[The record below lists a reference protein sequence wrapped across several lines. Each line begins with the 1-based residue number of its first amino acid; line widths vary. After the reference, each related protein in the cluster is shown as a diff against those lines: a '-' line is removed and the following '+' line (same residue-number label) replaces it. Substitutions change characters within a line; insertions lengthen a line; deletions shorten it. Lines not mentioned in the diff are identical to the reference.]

1 MIKKLASH
9 LGEYRRAAILTP
21 MFSALEAVMDILL
34 PTIMAFIIDLGIEK
48 GDMNAIVKYGLLT
61 FAVAAIALLLGV
73 LAGKY
78 AAEAATG
85 FAGNL
90 RDAMY
95 ENIQHY
101 SFSNIDKFST
111 AGLVT
116 RMTTDVTNLQNAFQM
131 MERMCV
137 RAPVHLVFAL
147 IMAFGIGGPLALIFV
162 AAVAFLLA
170 VLASIM
176 VPTFKIFDRVF
187 KNYDNLN
194 SSVQE
199 NVSAIRVVKSFVREG
214 FENEKYTKAC
224 EGLYQ
229 QFVNAE
235 SRLSFNGPAMLTAI
249 YGCNIALSWFGAK
262 YILHGALTTGQL
274 NALFGYIMNILMA
287 LMMLSMAFVMISMS
301 AASVKRIVEVLDEKT
316 DLPPAKAPVQE
327 VKDGSIRFDH
337 VTFKYKHGSGQPVL
351 NDITF
356 DIKPGETLGI
366 IGGTGSAKSSLVQ
379 LIPRLYDAET
389 GTVSV
394 GGVDV
399 RDYNLDVLRHEVSM
413 VLQKNV
419 LFSGTILDNLRWG
432 NENASEEECIRV
444 AKLACADEFIERFPD
459 KYNTWIEQGGSNVS
473 GGQKQRLT
481 IADLCRMLDLRAGLA
496 AYPSEEDAL
505 RQSLCPTPGDYRD
518 FRVFR
523 GYLDQSMWKLDPV
536 IGTMACPV
544 CGTALQPDD
553 VWLKKGSSGWY
564 TLSQC
569 PVCKGR
575 GGEAGRGVFQKYRM
589 SRRDGLHWAF
599 ARCVQMPDDA
609 SLVRWKKQK
618 AQYLERQRLK
628 AERQAAEAE
637 AARHIF

>member
-9 LGEYRRAAILTP
+9 LGEYKRAAILTP
-21 MFSALEAVMDILL
+21 MFAALEAVMDILL

-61 FAVAAIALLLGV
+61 FAVAAIALLLGI

-78 AAEAATG
+78 AAEASTG

-147 IMAFGIGGPLALIFV
+147 IMAFSIGGPLALIFV
-162 AAVAFLLA
+162 VAIAFLLA

-235 SRLSFNGPAMLTAI
+235 SRLSFNNPAMLTAI

-301 AASVKRIVEVLDEKT
+301 AASAKRIVEVLDETT

-399 RDYNLDVLRHEVSM
+399 RDYDLDVLRHEVSM

-432 NENASEEECIRV
+432 SENASEEECIRV

-481 IADLCRMLDLRAGLA
+481 IARALLRKPKVLILDDSTSAVDTATDAKIRKAFREEIPGTTKIIIAQRISSVQDADRILVLDNGQINGLGTH
-496 AYPSEEDAL
+496 EELLKNNAIY
-505 RQSLCPTPGDYRD
+505 QEVYNSQTQGGGDFD
-518 FRVFR
+518 K
-523 GYLDQSMWKLDPV
+523 Q
-536 IGTMACPV
+536 
-544 CGTALQPDD
+544 
-553 VWLKKGSSGWY
+553 
-564 TLSQC
+564 
-569 PVCKGR
+569 
-575 GGEAGRGVFQKYRM
+575 GGEQ
-589 SRRDGLHWAF
+589 
-599 ARCVQMPDDA
+599 
-609 SLVRWKKQK
+609 
-618 AQYLERQRLK
+618 
-628 AERQAAEAE
+628 
-637 AARHIF
+637 

>member
-9 LGEYRRAAILTP
+9 LGEYRRAALLTP

-61 FAVAAIALLLGV
+61 FAVAAIALLLGI

-78 AAEAATG
+78 AAEASTG

-147 IMAFGIGGPLALIFV
+147 IMTFSIGGPLALIFV
-162 AAVAFLLA
+162 VAIAFLLA

-235 SRLSFNGPAMLTAI
+235 SRLSFNSPAMLTAI

-301 AASVKRIVEVLDEKT
+301 AASAKRIVEVLDEKT

-327 VKDGSIRFDH
+327 VRDGSIRFDH

-481 IADLCRMLDLRAGLA
+481 IARALLRKPKVLILDDSTSAVDTATDAKIRKAFREEIPGTTKIIIAQRISSVQDADRILVLDNGQINGLGTH
-496 AYPSEEDAL
+496 EELLKNNAIY
-505 RQSLCPTPGDYRD
+505 QEVYNSQTQGGGDFD
-518 FRVFR
+518 K
-523 GYLDQSMWKLDPV
+523 Q
-536 IGTMACPV
+536 
-544 CGTALQPDD
+544 
-553 VWLKKGSSGWY
+553 
-564 TLSQC
+564 
-569 PVCKGR
+569 
-575 GGEAGRGVFQKYRM
+575 GGEQ
-589 SRRDGLHWAF
+589 
-599 ARCVQMPDDA
+599 
-609 SLVRWKKQK
+609 
-618 AQYLERQRLK
+618 
-628 AERQAAEAE
+628 
-637 AARHIF
+637 

>member
-9 LGEYRRAAILTP
+9 LGEYKRAAILTP

-61 FAVAAIALLLGV
+61 FAVAAIALLLGI

-78 AAEAATG
+78 AAEASTG

-147 IMAFGIGGPLALIFV
+147 IMAFSIGGPLTLIFV
-162 AAVAFLLA
+162 VAIAFLLA

-194 SSVQE
+194 ASVQE

-235 SRLSFNGPAMLTAI
+235 SRLSFNNPAMLTAI

-301 AASVKRIVEVLDEKT
+301 AASAKRIVEVLDEKT

-399 RDYNLDVLRHEVSM
+399 RDYDLDVLRHEVSM

-432 NENASEEECIRV
+432 SENASEEECIRV

-481 IADLCRMLDLRAGLA
+481 IARALLRKPKVLILDDSTSAVDTATDAKIRKAFREEIPGTTKIIIAQRISSVQDADRILVLDNGQINGLGTH
-496 AYPSEEDAL
+496 EELLKNNAIY
-505 RQSLCPTPGDYRD
+505 QEVYNSQTQGGGDFD
-518 FRVFR
+518 K
-523 GYLDQSMWKLDPV
+523 Q
-536 IGTMACPV
+536 
-544 CGTALQPDD
+544 
-553 VWLKKGSSGWY
+553 
-564 TLSQC
+564 
-569 PVCKGR
+569 
-575 GGEAGRGVFQKYRM
+575 GGEQ
-589 SRRDGLHWAF
+589 
-599 ARCVQMPDDA
+599 
-609 SLVRWKKQK
+609 
-618 AQYLERQRLK
+618 
-628 AERQAAEAE
+628 
-637 AARHIF
+637 

>member
-9 LGEYRRAAILTP
+9 LGEYKRAAILTP

-78 AAEAATG
+78 AAEASTG

-147 IMAFGIGGPLALIFV
+147 IMAFSIGGPLTLIFV
-162 AAVAFLLA
+162 VAIAFLLA

-235 SRLSFNGPAMLTAI
+235 SRLSFNNPAMLTAI

-301 AASVKRIVEVLDEKT
+301 AASAKRIVEVLDEKT

-432 NENASEEECIRV
+432 SENASEEECIRV

-481 IADLCRMLDLRAGLA
+481 IARALLRKPKVLILDDSTSAVDTA
-496 AYPSEEDAL
+496 TDAKI
-505 RQSLCPTPGDYRD
+505 RK
-518 FRVFR
+518 VFR
-523 GYLDQSMWKLDPV
+523 EEIPGTTKIIIAQRISSVQDADRILVLDNGQINGL
-536 IGTMACPV
+536 GTHEE
-544 CGTALQPDD
+544 L
-553 VWLKKGSSGWY
+553 LKNNAIY
-564 TLSQC
+564 QEVYNSQTQGGGDFD
-569 PVCKGR
+569 KQ
-575 GGEAGRGVFQKYRM
+575 GGEQ
-589 SRRDGLHWAF
+589 
-599 ARCVQMPDDA
+599 
-609 SLVRWKKQK
+609 
-618 AQYLERQRLK
+618 
-628 AERQAAEAE
+628 
-637 AARHIF
+637 

>member
-9 LGEYRRAAILTP
+9 LGEYKRAAILTP
-21 MFSALEAVMDILL
+21 MFAALEAVMDILL

-78 AAEAATG
+78 AAEASTG

-147 IMAFGIGGPLALIFV
+147 IMAFSIGGPLALIFV
-162 AAVAFLLA
+162 VAIAFLLA

-235 SRLSFNGPAMLTAI
+235 SRLSFNNPAMLTAI

-301 AASVKRIVEVLDEKT
+301 AASAKRIVEVLDETT

-481 IADLCRMLDLRAGLA
+481 IARALLRKPKVLILDDSTSAVDTATDAKIRKAFREEIPGTTKIIIAQRISSVQDADRILVLDNGQINGLGTH
-496 AYPSEEDAL
+496 EELLKNNAIY
-505 RQSLCPTPGDYRD
+505 QEVYSSQTQGGGDFD
-518 FRVFR
+518 K
-523 GYLDQSMWKLDPV
+523 Q
-536 IGTMACPV
+536 
-544 CGTALQPDD
+544 
-553 VWLKKGSSGWY
+553 
-564 TLSQC
+564 
-569 PVCKGR
+569 
-575 GGEAGRGVFQKYRM
+575 GGEQ
-589 SRRDGLHWAF
+589 
-599 ARCVQMPDDA
+599 
-609 SLVRWKKQK
+609 
-618 AQYLERQRLK
+618 
-628 AERQAAEAE
+628 
-637 AARHIF
+637 

>member
-9 LGEYRRAAILTP
+9 LGEYKRAAILTP

-78 AAEAATG
+78 AAEASTG

-147 IMAFGIGGPLALIFV
+147 IMAFSIGGPLTLIFV
-162 AAVAFLLA
+162 VAIAFLLA

-235 SRLSFNGPAMLTAI
+235 SRLSFNSPAMLMAI

-262 YILHGALTTGQL
+262 YILHGAMTTGQL

-301 AASVKRIVEVLDEKT
+301 AASAKRIVEVLDETT

-481 IADLCRMLDLRAGLA
+481 IARALLRKPKVLILDDSTSAVDTATDAKIRKAFREEIPGTTKIIIAQRISSVQDADRILVLDNGQINGLGTH
-496 AYPSEEDAL
+496 EELLKNNAIY
-505 RQSLCPTPGDYRD
+505 QEVYNSQTQGGGDFD
-518 FRVFR
+518 K
-523 GYLDQSMWKLDPV
+523 Q
-536 IGTMACPV
+536 
-544 CGTALQPDD
+544 
-553 VWLKKGSSGWY
+553 
-564 TLSQC
+564 
-569 PVCKGR
+569 
-575 GGEAGRGVFQKYRM
+575 GGEQ
-589 SRRDGLHWAF
+589 
-599 ARCVQMPDDA
+599 
-609 SLVRWKKQK
+609 
-618 AQYLERQRLK
+618 
-628 AERQAAEAE
+628 
-637 AARHIF
+637 

>member
-61 FAVAAIALLLGV
+61 FAVAAIALLLGI

-78 AAEAATG
+78 AAEASTG

-162 AAVAFLLA
+162 VAVAFLLA

-235 SRLSFNGPAMLTAI
+235 SRLSFNSPAMLTAI

-301 AASVKRIVEVLDEKT
+301 AASAKRIVEVLDEKT

-481 IADLCRMLDLRAGLA
+481 IARALLRKPKVLILDDSTSAVDTATDAKIRKAFREEIPGTTKIIIAQRISSVQDADRILVLDNGQINGLGTH
-496 AYPSEEDAL
+496 EELLKNNAIY
-505 RQSLCPTPGDYRD
+505 QEVYNSQTQGGGDFD
-518 FRVFR
+518 K
-523 GYLDQSMWKLDPV
+523 Q
-536 IGTMACPV
+536 
-544 CGTALQPDD
+544 
-553 VWLKKGSSGWY
+553 
-564 TLSQC
+564 
-569 PVCKGR
+569 
-575 GGEAGRGVFQKYRM
+575 GGEQ
-589 SRRDGLHWAF
+589 
-599 ARCVQMPDDA
+599 
-609 SLVRWKKQK
+609 
-618 AQYLERQRLK
+618 
-628 AERQAAEAE
+628 
-637 AARHIF
+637 

>member
-9 LGEYRRAAILTP
+9 LGEYKRAAILTP

-61 FAVAAIALLLGV
+61 FAVAAIALLLGI

-78 AAEAATG
+78 AAEASTG

-147 IMAFGIGGPLALIFV
+147 IMTFSIGGPLALIFV
-162 AAVAFLLA
+162 VAIAFLLA

-235 SRLSFNGPAMLTAI
+235 SRLSFNSPAMLTAI

-301 AASVKRIVEVLDEKT
+301 AASAKRIVEVLDEKT

-432 NENASEEECIRV
+432 NENASEEECIRM

-481 IADLCRMLDLRAGLA
+481 IARALLRKPKVLILDDSTSAVDTATDAKIRKAFREEIPGTTKIIIAQRISSVQDADRILVLDNGKIDGLGTH
-496 AYPSEEDAL
+496 EELLKTNAIY
-505 RQSLCPTPGDYRD
+505 QEVYNSQTQGGGDFD
-518 FRVFR
+518 K
-523 GYLDQSMWKLDPV
+523 Q
-536 IGTMACPV
+536 
-544 CGTALQPDD
+544 
-553 VWLKKGSSGWY
+553 
-564 TLSQC
+564 
-569 PVCKGR
+569 
-575 GGEAGRGVFQKYRM
+575 GGEQ
-589 SRRDGLHWAF
+589 
-599 ARCVQMPDDA
+599 
-609 SLVRWKKQK
+609 
-618 AQYLERQRLK
+618 
-628 AERQAAEAE
+628 
-637 AARHIF
+637 

>member
-9 LGEYRRAAILTP
+9 LGEYKRAALLTP

-78 AAEAATG
+78 AAEASTG

-147 IMAFGIGGPLALIFV
+147 IMAFSIGGPLALIFV
-162 AAVAFLLA
+162 VAIAFLLA

-235 SRLSFNGPAMLTAI
+235 SRLSFNNPAMLTAI

-301 AASVKRIVEVLDEKT
+301 VASAKRIVEVLDETT

-432 NENASEEECIRV
+432 SENASEEECIRV

-481 IADLCRMLDLRAGLA
+481 IARALLRKPKVLILDDSTSAVDTATDAKIRKAFREEIPGTTKIIIAQRISSVQDADRILVLDNGKIDGLGTH
-496 AYPSEEDAL
+496 EELLKTNAIY
-505 RQSLCPTPGDYRD
+505 QEVYSSQTQGSGDFD
-518 FRVFR
+518 K
-523 GYLDQSMWKLDPV
+523 Q
-536 IGTMACPV
+536 
-544 CGTALQPDD
+544 
-553 VWLKKGSSGWY
+553 
-564 TLSQC
+564 
-569 PVCKGR
+569 
-575 GGEAGRGVFQKYRM
+575 GGEQ
-589 SRRDGLHWAF
+589 
-599 ARCVQMPDDA
+599 
-609 SLVRWKKQK
+609 
-618 AQYLERQRLK
+618 
-628 AERQAAEAE
+628 
-637 AARHIF
+637 

>member
-9 LGEYRRAAILTP
+9 LGEYRRAALLTP

-61 FAVAAIALLLGV
+61 FAVAAIALLLGI

-78 AAEAATG
+78 AAEASTG

-147 IMAFGIGGPLALIFV
+147 IMAFSIGGPLALIFV
-162 AAVAFLLA
+162 VAVAFLLA

-235 SRLSFNGPAMLTAI
+235 SRLSFNSPAMLMAI

-301 AASVKRIVEVLDEKT
+301 AASAKRIVEVLDETT

-481 IADLCRMLDLRAGLA
+481 IARALLRKPKVLILDDSTSAVDTATDAKIRKAFREEIPGTTKIIIAQRISSVQDADRILVLDNGQINGLGTH
-496 AYPSEEDAL
+496 EELLKNNAIY
-505 RQSLCPTPGDYRD
+505 QEVYNSQTQGGGDFD
-518 FRVFR
+518 K
-523 GYLDQSMWKLDPV
+523 Q
-536 IGTMACPV
+536 
-544 CGTALQPDD
+544 
-553 VWLKKGSSGWY
+553 
-564 TLSQC
+564 
-569 PVCKGR
+569 
-575 GGEAGRGVFQKYRM
+575 GGEQ
-589 SRRDGLHWAF
+589 
-599 ARCVQMPDDA
+599 
-609 SLVRWKKQK
+609 
-618 AQYLERQRLK
+618 
-628 AERQAAEAE
+628 
-637 AARHIF
+637 

>member
-9 LGEYRRAAILTP
+9 LGEYRRAALLTP

-61 FAVAAIALLLGV
+61 FAVAAIALLLGI

-78 AAEAATG
+78 AAEASTG

-162 AAVAFLLA
+162 VAVAFLLA

-235 SRLSFNGPAMLTAI
+235 SRLSFNSPAMLTAI

-301 AASVKRIVEVLDEKT
+301 AASAKRIVEVLDEKT

-481 IADLCRMLDLRAGLA
+481 IARALLRKPKVLILDDSTSAVDTATDAKIRKAFR
-496 AYPSEEDAL
+496 EEIPGTTKIIIAQRISSVQDADRIL
-505 RQSLCPTPGDYRD
+505 
-518 FRVFR
+518 V
-523 GYLDQSMWKLDPV
+523 LDNGQING
-536 IGTMACPV
+536 IGTHEE
-544 CGTALQPDD
+544 L
-553 VWLKKGSSGWY
+553 LKNNAIY
-564 TLSQC
+564 QEVYNSQTQGGGDFD
-569 PVCKGR
+569 KQ
-575 GGEAGRGVFQKYRM
+575 GGEQ
-589 SRRDGLHWAF
+589 
-599 ARCVQMPDDA
+599 
-609 SLVRWKKQK
+609 
-618 AQYLERQRLK
+618 
-628 AERQAAEAE
+628 
-637 AARHIF
+637 

>member
-9 LGEYRRAAILTP
+9 LGEYRRAALLTP

-78 AAEAATG
+78 AAEASTG

-147 IMAFGIGGPLALIFV
+147 IMAFSIGGPLALIFV
-162 AAVAFLLA
+162 VAVAFLLA

-235 SRLSFNGPAMLTAI
+235 SRLSFNSPAMLTAI

-301 AASVKRIVEVLDEKT
+301 AASAKRIVEVLDETT

-481 IADLCRMLDLRAGLA
+481 IARALLRKPKVLILDDSTSAVDTATDAKIRKAFREEIPGTTKIIIAQRISSVQDADRILVLDNGQINGLGTH
-496 AYPSEEDAL
+496 EELLKNNAIY
-505 RQSLCPTPGDYRD
+505 QEVYNSQTQGGGDFD
-518 FRVFR
+518 K
-523 GYLDQSMWKLDPV
+523 Q
-536 IGTMACPV
+536 
-544 CGTALQPDD
+544 
-553 VWLKKGSSGWY
+553 
-564 TLSQC
+564 
-569 PVCKGR
+569 
-575 GGEAGRGVFQKYRM
+575 GGEQ
-589 SRRDGLHWAF
+589 
-599 ARCVQMPDDA
+599 
-609 SLVRWKKQK
+609 
-618 AQYLERQRLK
+618 
-628 AERQAAEAE
+628 
-637 AARHIF
+637 

>member
-73 LAGKY
+73 LAGRY

-194 SSVQE
+194 ASVQE

-399 RDYNLDVLRHEVSM
+399 RDYDLDVLRHEVSM

-481 IADLCRMLDLRAGLA
+481 IARALLRKPKVLILDDSTSAVDTATDAKIRKAFR
-496 AYPSEEDAL
+496 EEIPGTTKIIIAQRISSVQDADRIL
-505 RQSLCPTPGDYRD
+505 
-518 FRVFR
+518 V
-523 GYLDQSMWKLDPV
+523 LDNGQING
-536 IGTMACPV
+536 IGTHEE
-544 CGTALQPDD
+544 L
-553 VWLKKGSSGWY
+553 LKNNAIYQEVYSSQTQGGGDFDK
-564 TLSQC
+564 Q
-569 PVCKGR
+569 
-575 GGEAGRGVFQKYRM
+575 GGEQ
-589 SRRDGLHWAF
+589 
-599 ARCVQMPDDA
+599 
-609 SLVRWKKQK
+609 
-618 AQYLERQRLK
+618 
-628 AERQAAEAE
+628 
-637 AARHIF
+637 

>member
-61 FAVAAIALLLGV
+61 FAVAAIALLLGI

-78 AAEAATG
+78 AAEASTG

-147 IMAFGIGGPLALIFV
+147 IMTFSIGGPLALIFV
-162 AAVAFLLA
+162 VAIAFLLA

-235 SRLSFNGPAMLTAI
+235 SRLSFNNPAMLTAI

-301 AASVKRIVEVLDEKT
+301 AASAKRIVEVLDEKT

-432 NENASEEECIRV
+432 SENASEEECIRV

-481 IADLCRMLDLRAGLA
+481 IARALLRKPKVLILDDSTSAVDTATDAKIRKAFREEIPGTTKIIIAQRISSVQDADRILVLDNGQINGLGTH
-496 AYPSEEDAL
+496 EELLKNNAIY
-505 RQSLCPTPGDYRD
+505 QEVYSSQTQGGGDFD
-518 FRVFR
+518 K
-523 GYLDQSMWKLDPV
+523 Q
-536 IGTMACPV
+536 
-544 CGTALQPDD
+544 
-553 VWLKKGSSGWY
+553 
-564 TLSQC
+564 
-569 PVCKGR
+569 
-575 GGEAGRGVFQKYRM
+575 GGEQ
-589 SRRDGLHWAF
+589 
-599 ARCVQMPDDA
+599 
-609 SLVRWKKQK
+609 
-618 AQYLERQRLK
+618 
-628 AERQAAEAE
+628 
-637 AARHIF
+637 

>member
-9 LGEYRRAAILTP
+9 LGEYKRAALLTP

-78 AAEAATG
+78 AAEASTG

-147 IMAFGIGGPLALIFV
+147 IMALSIGGPLALIFV
-162 AAVAFLLA
+162 VAIAFLLA

-194 SSVQE
+194 ASVQE

-235 SRLSFNGPAMLTAI
+235 SRLSFNNPAMLTAI

-301 AASVKRIVEVLDEKT
+301 AASAKRIVEVLDEKT

-394 GGVDV
+394 GGADV
-399 RDYNLDVLRHEVSM
+399 RDYDLDVLRHEVSM

-432 NENASEEECIRV
+432 DENASEEECIRV

-481 IADLCRMLDLRAGLA
+481 IARALLRKPKVLILDDSTSAVDTATDAKIRKAFREEIPGTTKIIIAQRISSVQDADRILVLDNGQINGLGTH
-496 AYPSEEDAL
+496 EELLKNNAIY
-505 RQSLCPTPGDYRD
+505 QEVYNSQTQGGGDFD
-518 FRVFR
+518 K
-523 GYLDQSMWKLDPV
+523 Q
-536 IGTMACPV
+536 
-544 CGTALQPDD
+544 
-553 VWLKKGSSGWY
+553 
-564 TLSQC
+564 
-569 PVCKGR
+569 
-575 GGEAGRGVFQKYRM
+575 GGEQ
-589 SRRDGLHWAF
+589 
-599 ARCVQMPDDA
+599 
-609 SLVRWKKQK
+609 
-618 AQYLERQRLK
+618 
-628 AERQAAEAE
+628 
-637 AARHIF
+637 

>member
-78 AAEAATG
+78 AAEASTG

-162 AAVAFLLA
+162 VAVAFLLA

-194 SSVQE
+194 ASVQE

-235 SRLSFNGPAMLTAI
+235 SRLSFNSPAMLTAI

-301 AASVKRIVEVLDEKT
+301 AASAKRIVEVLDEKT

-481 IADLCRMLDLRAGLA
+481 IARALLRKPKVLILDDSTSAVDTATDAKIRKAFREEIPGTTKIIIAQRISSVQDADRILVLDNGQINGLGTH
-496 AYPSEEDAL
+496 EELLKNNAIY
-505 RQSLCPTPGDYRD
+505 QEVYNSQTQGGGDFD
-518 FRVFR
+518 K
-523 GYLDQSMWKLDPV
+523 Q
-536 IGTMACPV
+536 
-544 CGTALQPDD
+544 
-553 VWLKKGSSGWY
+553 
-564 TLSQC
+564 
-569 PVCKGR
+569 
-575 GGEAGRGVFQKYRM
+575 GGEQ
-589 SRRDGLHWAF
+589 
-599 ARCVQMPDDA
+599 
-609 SLVRWKKQK
+609 
-618 AQYLERQRLK
+618 
-628 AERQAAEAE
+628 
-637 AARHIF
+637 

>member
-9 LGEYRRAAILTP
+9 LGEYKRAAILTP

-61 FAVAAIALLLGV
+61 FAVAAIALLLGI

-78 AAEAATG
+78 AAEASTG

-147 IMAFGIGGPLALIFV
+147 IMAFSIGGPLALIFV
-162 AAVAFLLA
+162 VAIAFLLA

-235 SRLSFNGPAMLTAI
+235 SRLSFNNPVMLTAI

-262 YILHGALTTGQL
+262 YILHGAMTTGQL

-301 AASVKRIVEVLDEKT
+301 AASAKRIVEVLDEKT

-379 LIPRLYDAET
+379 LIPRLYDAES

-481 IADLCRMLDLRAGLA
+481 IARALLRKPKVLILDDSTSAVDTATDAKIRKAFREEIPGTTKIIIAQRISSVQDADRILVLDNGQINGLGTH
-496 AYPSEEDAL
+496 EELLKNNAIY
-505 RQSLCPTPGDYRD
+505 QEVYNSQTQGGGDFD
-518 FRVFR
+518 K
-523 GYLDQSMWKLDPV
+523 Q
-536 IGTMACPV
+536 
-544 CGTALQPDD
+544 
-553 VWLKKGSSGWY
+553 
-564 TLSQC
+564 
-569 PVCKGR
+569 
-575 GGEAGRGVFQKYRM
+575 GGEQ
-589 SRRDGLHWAF
+589 
-599 ARCVQMPDDA
+599 
-609 SLVRWKKQK
+609 
-618 AQYLERQRLK
+618 
-628 AERQAAEAE
+628 
-637 AARHIF
+637 

>member
-9 LGEYRRAAILTP
+9 LGEYKRAAILTP

-78 AAEAATG
+78 AAEASTG

-147 IMAFGIGGPLALIFV
+147 IMAFSIGGPLTLIFV
-162 AAVAFLLA
+162 VAIAFLLA

-235 SRLSFNGPAMLTAI
+235 SRLSFNNPAMLTAI

-301 AASVKRIVEVLDEKT
+301 AASAKRIVEVLDEKT

-432 NENASEEECIRV
+432 SENASEEECIRV

-481 IADLCRMLDLRAGLA
+481 IARALLRKPKVLILDDSTSAVDTATDAKIRKAFREEIPGTTKIIIAQRISSVQDADCILVLDNGQINGLGTH
-496 AYPSEEDAL
+496 EELLKNNAIY
-505 RQSLCPTPGDYRD
+505 QEVYNSQTQGGGDFD
-518 FRVFR
+518 K
-523 GYLDQSMWKLDPV
+523 Q
-536 IGTMACPV
+536 
-544 CGTALQPDD
+544 
-553 VWLKKGSSGWY
+553 
-564 TLSQC
+564 
-569 PVCKGR
+569 
-575 GGEAGRGVFQKYRM
+575 GGEQ
-589 SRRDGLHWAF
+589 
-599 ARCVQMPDDA
+599 
-609 SLVRWKKQK
+609 
-618 AQYLERQRLK
+618 
-628 AERQAAEAE
+628 
-637 AARHIF
+637 

>member
-9 LGEYRRAAILTP
+9 LGEYRRAALLTP

-61 FAVAAIALLLGV
+61 FAVAAIALLLGI

-78 AAEAATG
+78 AAEASTG

-147 IMAFGIGGPLALIFV
+147 IMAFSIGGPLALIFV
-162 AAVAFLLA
+162 VAVAFLLA

-235 SRLSFNGPAMLTAI
+235 SRLSFNSPAMLTAI

-301 AASVKRIVEVLDEKT
+301 AASAKRIVEVLDETT

-481 IADLCRMLDLRAGLA
+481 IARALLRKPKVLILDDSTSAVDTATDAKIRKAFREEIPGTTKIIIAQRISSVQDADRILVLDNGQINGLGTH
-496 AYPSEEDAL
+496 EELLKNNAIY
-505 RQSLCPTPGDYRD
+505 QEVYNSQTQGGGDFD
-518 FRVFR
+518 K
-523 GYLDQSMWKLDPV
+523 Q
-536 IGTMACPV
+536 
-544 CGTALQPDD
+544 
-553 VWLKKGSSGWY
+553 
-564 TLSQC
+564 
-569 PVCKGR
+569 
-575 GGEAGRGVFQKYRM
+575 GGEQ
-589 SRRDGLHWAF
+589 
-599 ARCVQMPDDA
+599 
-609 SLVRWKKQK
+609 
-618 AQYLERQRLK
+618 
-628 AERQAAEAE
+628 
-637 AARHIF
+637 

>member
-9 LGEYRRAAILTP
+9 LGEYKRAAILTP
-21 MFSALEAVMDILL
+21 MFAALEAVMDILL

-78 AAEAATG
+78 AAEASTG

-147 IMAFGIGGPLALIFV
+147 IMALSIGGPLALIFV
-162 AAVAFLLA
+162 VAIAFLLA

-194 SSVQE
+194 ASVQE

-235 SRLSFNGPAMLTAI
+235 SRLSFNNPAMLTAI

-301 AASVKRIVEVLDEKT
+301 AASAKRIVEVLDETT

-399 RDYNLDVLRHEVSM
+399 RDYDLDVLRHEVSM

-432 NENASEEECIRV
+432 SENASEEECIRV

-481 IADLCRMLDLRAGLA
+481 IARALLRKPKVLILDDSTSAVDTATDAKIRKAFREEIPGTTKIIIAQRISSVQDADRILVLDNGQINGLGTH
-496 AYPSEEDAL
+496 EELLKNNAIY
-505 RQSLCPTPGDYRD
+505 QEVYNSQTQGGGDFD
-518 FRVFR
+518 K
-523 GYLDQSMWKLDPV
+523 Q
-536 IGTMACPV
+536 
-544 CGTALQPDD
+544 
-553 VWLKKGSSGWY
+553 
-564 TLSQC
+564 
-569 PVCKGR
+569 
-575 GGEAGRGVFQKYRM
+575 GGEQ
-589 SRRDGLHWAF
+589 
-599 ARCVQMPDDA
+599 
-609 SLVRWKKQK
+609 
-618 AQYLERQRLK
+618 
-628 AERQAAEAE
+628 
-637 AARHIF
+637 